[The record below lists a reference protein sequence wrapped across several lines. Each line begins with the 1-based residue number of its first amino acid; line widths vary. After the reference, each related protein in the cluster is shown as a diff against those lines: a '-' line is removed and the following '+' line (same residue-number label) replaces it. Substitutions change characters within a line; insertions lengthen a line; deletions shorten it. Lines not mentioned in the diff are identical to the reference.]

1 MKKLSNPPVPAA
13 ELELE
18 PVESDV
24 ESCCPVIEF
33 KKSDKPLFVDDDE
46 LDEGEEDEESLSWL
60 VCCGAVVIVELKKTC
75 RLICLGK

>member
-1 MKKLSNPPVPAA
+1 MRKLSRPPVPAA
-13 ELELE
+13 ELELD

-33 KKSDKPLFVDDDE
+33 KKSDKPLLVDDDE
-46 LDEGEEDEESLSWL
+46 LDEGDEDDDSLSWL

>member
-24 ESCCPVIEF
+24 ESCCPVMEF
-33 KKSDKPLFVDDDE
+33 KKSDKPLFVDDE
-46 LDEGEEDEESLSWL
+46 LDEGEEDEESTSWL
-60 VCCGAVVIVELKKTC
+60 VCWGAVVIVELKKTC